1 MRFRRFQNS
10 DIKQIA
16 EIKLAVYSAFNKS
29 EYFDKKSVSKYS
41 AFTHPQKSEQEL
53 LEAFEVRGAICYVAE
68 DKSQILGYILGRA
81 SRIINLFVLG
91 TAHNKGVGR
100 SLVELFEKEAGKQNT
115 SVIKIRSSLY
125 ATPFYQK
132 MGYKKTTGVRNF
144 RGLKVQPMQKIIK
157 T

>member
-16 EIKLAVYSAFNKS
+16 EIKLAVYSTFNKS
-29 EYFDKKSVSKYS
+29 ECFDKKAASKYL

-53 LEAFEVRGAICYVAE
+53 LEAFKVRGAICYVAE
-68 DKSQILGYILGRA
+68 DKNQILGYILGRTN
-81 SRIINLFVLG
+81 RIVNLFVLG
-91 TAHNKGVGR
+91 RVHNKGVGR
-100 SLVELFEKEAGKQNT
+100 GLVELFEQAAKKQNT

-132 MGYKKTTGVRNF
+132 MGYKKTTGVRSF